1 MPTEPEPPVSPN
13 DSTPAQAP
21 RPPARPAPA
30 APVPAVPPGP
40 PPTAPMPPGPPPT
53 VTMPIPPAP
62 PPSAGPLGPPPQP
75 TPAPGDGAPPDR
87 PTPPAR
93 GRLFPLVALAL
104 GMTALLSLFA
114 IVLGAVAIATA
125 NEAKDTAD
133 RAAARPVNAVPE
145 PAPAAEPPLD
155 PTDTPAPTSTADT
168 PNDLPSEE
176 PGPLEPSANFQ
187 IHYGDQKLRLQANC
201 SDRQVDLDEPRVTPD
216 VGADLSYS
224 GCSPG
229 NLELTFNS
237 ELRVSQLPTKKASA
251 SECAEAIRS
260 SAGNNSMAPAQ
271 GLTLCVLTAK
281 SQATDQGIPQKI
293 VLFRID
299 SMAKDGTL
307 NVSVTA
313 WTVPV

>member
-1 MPTEPEPPVSPN
+1 VVPV
-13 DSTPAQAP
+13 A
-21 RPPARPAPA
+21 
-30 APVPAVPPGP
+30 
-40 PPTAPMPPGPPPT
+40 
-53 VTMPIPPAP
+53 
-62 PPSAGPLGPPPQP
+62 
-75 TPAPGDGAPPDR
+75 
-87 PTPPAR
+87 
-93 GRLFPLVALAL
+93 ALAAVGL
-104 GMTALLSLFA
+104 TALLSLFA
-114 IVLGAVAIATA
+114 IVLGVVAISTA
-125 NEAKDTAD
+125 NAAKDAAD
-133 RAAARPVNAVPE
+133 RAAAGRADAQPK
-145 PAPAAEPPLD
+145 PAPATQASESPLELA
-155 PTDTPAPTSTADT
+155 DTPAPTSTGDV
-168 PNDLPSEE
+168 PNDLPSDE

-187 IHYGDQKLRLQANC
+187 LHYGDQKLRLQANC

-229 NLELTFNS
+229 NLQLSFNS
-237 ELRVSQLPTKKASA
+237 DLRVSQLPTKNASP

-260 SAGNNSMAPAQ
+260 SAGNNLMAPAQ
-271 GLTLCVLTAK
+271 NLTLCILTAK